1 VRTVPI
7 QHVVKAG
14 ESVVSLAEKYGLFAP
29 TIWDAPENAA
39 LKALRPDMNTLMP
52 GDELFIPDLR
62 AKAENVAP
70 DQRHKFRRKGVP
82 ARFRIQLYDFGEPRA
97 NQVFTLVVD
106 KTTTIE
112 GTSDGDGVVEATLP
126 PSAQTGR
133 LTIGEDEFEVE
144 LAFGR
149 LDPLSEISGVQQ
161 RLTNLG
167 YDCGVAD
174 GELNER
180 TRGALRAFQLAQEEH
195 LTVSGELDDAT
206 RERLGEL
213 HDAVVEDPFGTADD
227 AAGG

>member
-1 VRTVPI
+1 VPI
-7 QHVVKAG
+7 HHVVKAG
-14 ESVVSLAEKYGLFAP
+14 ESVVSLAEKHGLFAP

-62 AKAENVAP
+62 RKAETVAT

-97 NQVFTLVVD
+97 NQDFTLVID
-106 KTTTIE
+106 KMTTIE

-126 PSAQTGR
+126 PGAQTGR
-133 LTIGEDEFEVE
+133 LTIGEDEFVVE
-144 LAFGR
+144 LAFGQ

-174 GELNER
+174 GEINSR
-180 TRGALRAFQLAQEEH
+180 TQAALRAFQLAQDEH
-195 LTVSGELDDAT
+195 LLVTGELDDAT
-206 RERLGEL
+206 RERIGEL
-213 HDAVVEDPFGTADD
+213 HDAVADDTFGKADD